1 MAAITRR
8 RCRGEEV
15 NGESGKRRRS
25 RRRRRRKELERAKLE
40 EDSSRRPSRAS
51 RRQLFLLENN
61 LGRGS
66 RICRL
71 ERRKRKPSASPL
83 LFSPLVSSSKP
94 PHALEPICRGK
105 DIKAARY
112 RDTLGTGDSWSR
124 CCCEITT
131 RGLES
136 GAKWKRKF
144 RWKGDRRNA
153 RVARA
158 IREITS

>member
-1 MAAITRR
+1 M
-8 RCRGEEV
+8 V

-25 RRRRRRKELERAKLE
+25 RRRRREELERAKLE

-71 ERRKRKPSASPL
+71 ERRKRKPSASL
-83 LFSPLVSSSKP
+83 LLSSPLHSSSRP
-94 PHALEPICRGK
+94 PRALEPICRGK

-112 RDTLGTGDSWSR
+112 RALGTSFVVAVVEPARDYDAWAGKWR
-124 CCCEITT
+124 EKEISVETYA
-131 RGLES
+131 RFNS
-136 GAKWKRKF
+136 
-144 RWKGDRRNA
+144 KGHRRNA

>member
-1 MAAITRR
+1 MKA
-8 RCRGEEV
+8 GKEE
-15 NGESGKRRRS
+15 GAGGGGGGKNSKERNS
-25 RRRRRRKELERAKLE
+25 RRTRVGGRRERRGASFSFSRTTWE
-40 EDSSRRPSRAS
+40 EDRGSVGSKDENVNRLRLLSSR
-51 RRQLFLLENN
+51 LL
-61 LGRGS
+61 
-66 RICRL
+66 
-71 ERRKRKPSASPL
+71 
-83 LFSPLVSSSKP
+83 SSSKP